1 MRRFLSAVLVAG
13 LVLPPRAAAAQEAEA
28 EAEVDPIVQADALIA
43 AGDAAAAARLLRDEL
58 TRVPE
63 AAEQRARR
71 AQLASHAL
79 DAFTLVFNNNK
90 DCASARVGL
99 TVAADYLAQLEATY
113 GPAARD
119 SPEYIGVRERSDR
132 LEQARGEHGCLA
144 SAAFAKPAPIAATE
158 PEPIAEPT
166 QPPPRAPQVVPLV
179 VVATLTA
186 TALAVS
192 LGTGLSRLQS
202 PFHGRAFAKIDA
214 AAAGS
219 LDDGADSNDVAQGT
233 AKQMCTEDNRFR
245 NGEVDD
251 ACTQWQRF
259 GTITIAA
266 GVAAGVFAIGTAV
279 LAGSLIKRRQ
289 RQARSLQVGVA
300 PRPGG
305 GLSFA
310 ASLAF

>member
-1 MRRFLSAVLVAG
+1 MRRLLSAALVTG
-13 LVLPPRAAAAQEAEA
+13 LVLPPRAASAQEAA
-28 EAEVDPIVQADALIA
+28 AEVDAIVQADALIA

-58 TRVPE
+58 ARVPE
-63 AAEQRARR
+63 DSEHRARR
-71 AQLASHAL
+71 AQLAGHAL
-79 DAFTLVFNNNK
+79 AAFTSVFTASK

-99 TVAADYLAQLEATY
+99 AVAADYLAQLETTY
-113 GPAARD
+113 GPTARD
-119 SPEYIGVRERSDR
+119 SPEYIGVRERGDS

-144 SAAFAKPAPIAATE
+144 SAAFAEPAPSTTTE
-158 PEPIAEPT
+158 PEPLPEPT
-166 QPPPRAPQVVPLV
+166 QPPPRAPQIVPLV

-202 PFHGRAFAKIDA
+202 PFHGRAFARIDA

-219 LDDGADSNDVAQGT
+219 QDDGVDSNDVAQGT
-233 AKQMCTEDNRFR
+233 ARQMCTEDNRFR

-259 GTITIAA
+259 GTISIAA

-289 RQARSLQVGVA
+289 RQARGLRVGVA

-310 ASLAF
+310 GSLAF

>member
-1 MRRFLSAVLVAG
+1 MRRFLSVVLVTG
-13 LVLPPRAAAAQEAEA
+13 LVLPPRAAAAQEAD
-28 EAEVDPIVQADALIA
+28 AEVDAIVQADASIA
-43 AGDAAAAARLLRDEL
+43 AGDPAAAARLLRDEL
-58 TRVPE
+58 ARVPE
-63 AAEQRARR
+63 ASEQRARR
-71 AQLASHAL
+71 ALLASHAL
-79 DAFTLVFNNNK
+79 DAYALIFKNNN
-90 DCASARVGL
+90 DCATARVGL
-99 TVAADYLAQLEATY
+99 GVAADYLAQLEATY

-119 SPEYIGVRERSDR
+119 SSEYLAVRERSDR
-132 LEQARGEHGCLA
+132 LEQARGEHGCLT
-144 SAAFAKPAPIAATE
+144 SAAFAAPAPVAAPE
-158 PEPIAEPT
+158 PEPIAEPA
-166 QPPPRAPQVVPLV
+166 PPPARSPQVVPLV

-192 LGTGLSRLQS
+192 LGTGLSRVQS
-202 PFHGRAFAKIDA
+202 PFHGRAFARIDA
-214 AAAGS
+214 AAAAS
-219 LDDGADSNDVAQGT
+219 HDDGADSNDVAQGT
-233 AKQMCTEDNRFR
+233 AKQMCAEDNRFR

-289 RQARSLQVGVA
+289 RQARNLQVGVA

>member
-1 MRRFLSAVLVAG
+1 MRRFLSTVLVAG
-13 LVLPPRAAAAQEAEA
+13 LVLPSPTVSAQEAEA
-28 EAEVDPIVQADALIA
+28 EVDAIVQADASIA
-43 AGDAAAAARLLRDEL
+43 AGDPAAAARMLRDEL
-58 TRVPE
+58 ARVPE
-63 AAEQRARR
+63 ASEQRARR
-71 AQLASHAL
+71 ALLASRAL
-79 DAFTLVFNNNK
+79 DAYALIFNSNNNK
-90 DCASARVGL
+90 DCATARVGL
-99 TVAADYLAQLEATY
+99 GVAADYLAQLEAAY

-119 SPEYIGVRERSDR
+119 SSEYLAIRERSDR
-132 LEQARGEHGCLA
+132 LEQARGEHGCLT
-144 SAAFAKPAPIAATE
+144 SAAFAAPAPVAAPE

-166 QPPPRAPQVVPLV
+166 PPARSPQVVPLV

-192 LGTGLSRLQS
+192 LGTGLSRVQS

-214 AAAGS
+214 AAAAS

-233 AKQMCTEDNRFR
+233 AKQMCAEDNRFR

-289 RQARSLQVGVA
+289 RQARNLQVGVA